1 MLEVFL
7 IWLSGA
13 VVVLLSIGVDILYHK
28 IKKRDYAISLGE
40 FTMFTLGSWI
50 TVLAI
55 LLVVG
60 LVVVVWSLDKIGT
73 FFVWLVD
80 RDMWHKEMKLTFNKK
95 QNNGEEKTST
105 DN

>member
-1 MLEVFL
+1 MLDVFL

-13 VVVLLSIGVDILYHK
+13 VVVLLSIGVDILHHK
-28 IKKRDYAISLGE
+28 FKKQDYEISLGV
-40 FTMFTLGSWI
+40 FTVYTIGSWI
-50 TVLAI
+50 TVLAF

-60 LVVVVWSLDKIGT
+60 LVVVAWSLDKIGT

-95 QNNGEEKTST
+95 QNDGEEKTSS
-105 DN
+105 NS

>member
-13 VVVLLSIGVDILYHK
+13 VVILLSIGVDILYHK
-28 IKKRDYAISLGE
+28 FKKQDYAITMGV
-40 FTMFTLGSWI
+40 FTVYTIGSWI
-50 TVLAI
+50 TVLAF

-60 LVVVVWSLDKIGT
+60 LVVVAWSLDKIGT

-95 QNNGEEKTST
+95 QNDGEEKTSS
-105 DN
+105 NS

>member
-13 VVVLLSIGVDILYHK
+13 VVVLLSIGVDVLYHK
-28 IKKRDYAISLGE
+28 IKKQDYTISLGE

-50 TVLAI
+50 TVLAGLI
-55 LLVVG
+55 LVG
-60 LVVVVWSLDKIGT
+60 LVVLIWTFDKIGT

-80 RDMWHKEMKLTFNKK
+80 RDMWHKEFKLTFNKNQK
-95 QNNGEEKTST
+95 
-105 DN
+105 

>member
-28 IKKRDYAISLGE
+28 IKKQDYAISLGE

-50 TVLAI
+50 TVLAV
-55 LLVVG
+55 LLVVVP
-60 LVVVVWSLDKIGT
+60 LVVVYWSFDKIGT

-80 RDMWHKEMKLTFNKK
+80 LDMWHKEMKLTFNKTQK
-95 QNNGEEKTST
+95 
-105 DN
+105 

>member
-1 MLEVFL
+1 MLELFL
-7 IWLSGA
+7 IWFSGV
-13 VVVLLSIGVDILYHK
+13 VVVLLSIGVDVLYHK
-28 IKKRDYAISLGE
+28 IKKRGYAISLGE

-80 RDMWHKEMKLTFNKK
+80 RDMWHKEIKLTFDKK
-95 QNNGEEKTST
+95 QK
-105 DN
+105 